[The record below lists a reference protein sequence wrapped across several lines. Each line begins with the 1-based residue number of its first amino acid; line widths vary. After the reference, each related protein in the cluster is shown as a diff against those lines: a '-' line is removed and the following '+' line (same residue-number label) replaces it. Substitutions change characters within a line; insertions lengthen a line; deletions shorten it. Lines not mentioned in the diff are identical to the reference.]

1 MIAGF
6 RFTKSTAISTRLEAI
21 VRSSHHHRLVIRYEN
36 QMTKIDNKTGSMALK
51 REGRNGRL
59 ASLFTEESIILR

>member
-6 RFTKSTAISTRLEAI
+6 RFTKSTVVSARLEAI
-21 VRSSHHHRLVIRYEN
+21 VRSSHNRLVIQYEN